1 MNTIGNRIKLR
12 REELGLSQ
20 DELAKMT
27 GYKSRSSI
35 NKIELDQRNLRQS
48 KIKAIA
54 DALKTTP
61 AYLMGWEDDPKPAN
75 NKKDAPAMS
84 ESVMQLVK
92 VIEQLSPENQKTL
105 AVVAKGLLRDQSES

>member
-1 MNTIGNRIKLR
+1 MTIGEKIRAQ
-12 REELGLSQ
+12 REQSGMTQTELGKACGVTKQ
-20 DELAKMT
+20 TIFKYET
-27 GYKSRSSI
+27 GVVTNI
-35 NKIELDQRNLRQS
+35 PLDKLMLIS
-48 KIKAIA
+48 G
-54 DALKTTP
+54 ALNVSA

>member
-1 MNTIGNRIKLR
+1 MNTIGNRIRLR

-61 AYLMGWEDDPKPAN
+61 AYLMGWEDDPKPAD
-75 NKKDAPAMS
+75 NKKDAPALS
-84 ESVMQLVK
+84 ESVVQLAK

-105 AVVAKGLLRDQSES
+105 AAVAKGLLRDQSEN